1 MLDLVL
7 CVCTE
12 YIAKCVTIITRIIRP
27 ITKLNSIYVSTI
39 YKGKKKKKNA
49 TKINDNNNADTFRL
63 APLLVLGCVRML
75 ELVLCVCTE

>member
-12 YIAKCVTIITRIIRP
+12 YIEKCVTIITRIIRP

-39 YKGKKKKKNA
+39 YKGKKKKK
-49 TKINDNNNADTFRL
+49 TPQKSMIITML
-63 APLLVLGCVRML
+63 TPLDWHHFWFWDVYECWS
-75 ELVLCVCTE
+75 